1 MFAKNNTNR
10 RNIEEGRTY
19 HLYWCKKTLLAC
31 MQMHVV
37 NVSIDARKFQIVEIT
52 SSTWACVCCNLL
64 FDLKGKEAEFSIS
77 E

>member
-1 MFAKNNTNR
+1 
-10 RNIEEGRTY
+10 
-19 HLYWCKKTLLAC
+19 